1 MRLLKA
7 FAIAGIGLSLAACD
21 QGIYNGGMG
30 GMGPKQ
36 TVGTGVGALAGGV
49 IGSQFGGGEG
59 RLWATGAG
67 VLIGALMGSEV
78 GKSLDRADRAY
89 MGRATYSALENNRSG
104 QTSRW
109 DNPDSGHYGTITPQP
124 AYSTSSGRP
133 CREYTQTIYIDG
145 RSQQAHGTACR
156 MPDGSWQIQN

>member
-1 MRLLKA
+1 MRLSKA
-7 FAIAGIGLSLAACD
+7 FAIASVGLSLAACD
-21 QGIYNGGMG
+21 QGIYNTGYG

-67 VLIGALMGSEV
+67 VLIGALMGSEI
-78 GKSLDRADRAY
+78 GKSLDRADQNY
-89 MGRATYSALENNRSG
+89 MGQTTYNALDRYPSG
-104 QTSRW
+104 QTARW
-109 DNPDSGHYGTITPQP
+109 ENPDNGHYGTVTPEP
-124 AYSTSSGRP
+124 VYTDPSGRP

-156 MPDGSWQIQN
+156 MADGSWQIQN